1 MSVKM
6 SIDIWLKELDKIYV
20 NNEADGISIDEFA
33 ARLKIGHT
41 TAKRRMK
48 MLIDTNKW
56 AFMGRKFLTGI
67 DGRQYTCPV
76 YAPIKGKNN
85 GKK

>member
-6 SIDIWLKELDKIYV
+6 SIDVWLKELNKIYA
-20 NNEADGISIDEFA
+20 NNEAGGISIDELA

-41 TAKRRMK
+41 TAQRRMK
-48 MLIDTNKW
+48 MLIDTKKW
-56 AFMGRKFLTGI
+56 VFMGRKSLTGI
-67 DGRQYTCPV
+67 DGRRYTCPV

-85 GKK
+85 DKK